1 MSPGPML
8 IVMESHG
15 SIGTDCPPT
24 GTVSISRRFKARQSA
39 AVLPV
44 TASGIVQSQSLNA
57 CCVIDSTSTVAMLG
71 TATGLTSDWFLYRVT
86 AMTQSRE

>member
-57 CCVIDSTSTVAMLG
+57 FCVIDSTSTVAMLG